1 MRRVLIVGDDPRLTA
16 LAAEAVHLAGFE
28 AHVAH
33 DVGSA
38 SRVALRVRP
47 DVIVLDIDMPDYAA
61 LELHEYLKFSHRVRD
76 AAFVYLSNEDT
87 ASRRASALRRGARAF
102 LAKPAKPEDFSSLIR
117 ETMAS
122 SAVNP
127 SDRLTLAS

>member
-1 MRRVLIVGDDPRLTA
+1 MRRILIVGDDPRLTA
-16 LAAEAVHLAGFE
+16 LAAEAVRSVGFE

-38 SRVALRVRP
+38 SRIALRIRP

-76 AAFVYLSNEDT
+76 AAFLYLSNEDT
-87 ASRRASALRRGARAF
+87 LQRRASALRRGAKAF
-102 LAKPAKPEDFSSLIR
+102 LAKPAKPEDFSSLMR
-117 ETMAS
+117 TTMS
-122 SAVNP
+122 SGALNP
-127 SDRLTLAS
+127 SNALAGAS